1 MVDKKPEVS
10 VEEISQKLAIKLLA
24 GENNIKRKIKVSDL
38 KRPGLELAGYWKH
51 FVPERIHILGR
62 TEISFLE
69 GLDKEVLIERLEKFY
84 NLNPRAV
91 IVTRNIKPMDELIEL
106 ANQYNIPLLQSEL
119 STTRFIS
126 RLTAFLEDKLAPII
140 IEHGVL
146 VDIYG
151 LGILIRGKSGIGKS
165 ETAVELIK
173 RGHRLVADDKINI
186 RAIGERELI
195 GTAPESIKHFLE
207 MRGIG
212 IINVKRL
219 FGAGAVKDF
228 TRIDMVVHLDK
239 WKDDKSYER
248 FGLDSYETEILGI
261 KIPEITIPVRPGRNI
276 ALVLE
281 VAAMNQRLNSMGY
294 NAAEDLVKKINE
306 KES

>member
-1 MVDKKPEVS
+1 MVDKKPAVS
-10 VEEISQKLAIKLLA
+10 VEKIRKELAINLLA

-69 GLDKEVLIERLEKFY
+69 GLEKEVLRERLEKFY

-106 ANQYNIPLLQSEL
+106 ANHYNIPLLQSEL

-228 TRIDMVVHLDK
+228 TRIDMAVHLDK

-248 FGLDSYETEILGI
+248 LGLDSYETEILGI
-261 KIPEITIPVRPGRNI
+261 KIPEITVPVRPGRNI

-294 NAAEDLVKKINE
+294 NAAEDLVGKINE
-306 KES
+306 QES

>member
-1 MVDKKPEVS
+1 MVDKKPAVS
-10 VEEISQKLAIKLLA
+10 IEEIRQELAIKLLA

-69 GLDKEVLIERLEKFY
+69 GLEKEVLIERLEKFY
-84 NLNPRAV
+84 TLNPRAV

-173 RGHRLVADDKINI
+173 RGHRLIADDKIKI

-228 TRIDMVVHLDK
+228 TRIDLVVYLDK
-239 WKDDKSYER
+239 WKDNKSYER
-248 FGLDSYETEILGI
+248 LGIDSCETEILGI
-261 KIPEITIPVRPGRNI
+261 KIPKITIPVRPGRNI

-294 NAAEDLVKKINE
+294 NAAEDLVGKISE

>member
-1 MVDKKPEVS
+1 MVDKEPAVT
-10 VEEISQKLAIKLLA
+10 VEKVRQKLDIKLLA
-24 GENNIKRKIKVSDL
+24 GENNIKREIKVSDL

-51 FVPERIHILGR
+51 FVPERIHVLGR

-69 GLDKEVLIERLEKFY
+69 GLGKRVLLERLKKFY
-84 NLNPRAV
+84 SLNPRAV
-91 IVTRNIKPMDELIEL
+91 IITRNIDPMNELIEL
-106 ANQYNIPLLQSEL
+106 ANHYNIPLLQSEL

-126 RLTAFLEDKLAPII
+126 RLTAFLEDELAPII

-195 GTAPESIKHFLE
+195 GSAPESTKHFLE

-248 FGLDSYETEILGI
+248 LGLDSYETEILGI
-261 KIPEITIPVRPGRNI
+261 KVPEITIPVRPGRNI

-294 NAAEDLVKKINE
+294 NAAEDLIGKINE

>member
-1 MVDKKPEVS
+1 LVDKKPS
-10 VEEISQKLAIKLLA
+10 VTVKEIQEELSISLLA
-24 GENNIKRKIKVSDL
+24 GENNIDRKIEVSDL
-38 KRPGLELAGYWKH
+38 KRPGIELAGYWKH
-51 FVPERIHILGR
+51 FVPERIHILGT

-69 GLDKEVLIERLEKFY
+69 GLAEDILKERLEKFY
-84 NLNPRAV
+84 SLDPRAV
-91 IVTRNIKPMDELIEL
+91 IVTRNIKPMGQLIDL
-106 ANQYNIPLLQSEL
+106 ANKYNIPLLQSEI

-248 FGLDSYETEILGI
+248 LGLDSYETDILGI
-261 KIPEITIPVRPGRNI
+261 SIPELTIPVRPGRNI

-281 VAAMNQRLNSMGY
+281 VAAMNHRLNTMGY
-294 NAAEDLVKKINE
+294 NAAEDLTEKIKK